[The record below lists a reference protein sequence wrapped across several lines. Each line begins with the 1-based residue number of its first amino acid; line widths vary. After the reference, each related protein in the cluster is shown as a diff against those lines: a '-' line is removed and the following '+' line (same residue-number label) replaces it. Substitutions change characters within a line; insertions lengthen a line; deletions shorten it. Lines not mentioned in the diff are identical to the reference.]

1 MSKNKKL
8 FIENDNIDIICFSL
22 VCKRWYNER
31 DKYLI
36 FNTDLINLFAL
47 KNTNIYQN
55 NEHFKLPSY
64 HNIFLKSIQSKMNC
78 KLVLSKS
85 LYQYQKYDYHYGK
98 LTVLMYNYEDDS
110 RKLKSIPSNVSTIY
124 NYTENIQENIYRLLS
139 ESQSVTKFD
148 GCGTLKYGLP
158 KSIKSIRFKY
168 DFDEPLVKG
177 SLPNSLE
184 VLKFNAPIE
193 QEIPPGVL
201 PDGLVKLTLTN
212 YEFVI
217 PPGVLPNGLYKLNL
231 DSCEYEIPPGVLPYG
246 LRKLNLSSYQY
257 EVRPGVLPSGLLELI
272 LGCKH
277 EIQAGVLPNG
287 LQKFTL
293 DGYQYEIQPGVLPSS
308 LKHFSLCDTPLNDDL
323 QYTIDSTTFEDSV
336 LMKSCLP
343 ISWLQAISSLSN
355 LQSLDIYVPKH
366 NRQDITVFNVN
377 YLPRTLESLY
387 LRLQS
392 KDSVLKGTMPTSLRI
407 FHLDHCQFKVDE
419 IFPETKQY
427 YFEVFDFGNDNILPI
442 PSNIKIDTLFISG
455 EPRES
460 TISLPSRIR
469 SISLFME
476 VSGSNENIFDFGNTD
491 QTCSLKELRLPTF
504 KEGAPKV
511 KLPNT
516 IEYMD
521 IGKNFLDDLHLI
533 PPTLN
538 TLVFR
543 NLSKINNT
551 VPETIKSIT
560 NIIHRFES
568 YQTQTIRKLDDNYY
582 FMCSEN
588 DISPKGNLIA
598 KIFHQ
603 SKFEK
608 ILRGNE

>member
-22 VCKRWYNER
+22 VCKRWYNHR

-36 FNTDLINLFAL
+36 FNTDRINLFAL

-64 HNIFLKSIQSKMNC
+64 HKIFLKSIQSKMNC

-139 ESQSVTKFD
+139 ESQSVTKFG

-177 SLPNSLE
+177 LLPNSLE

-217 PPGVLPNGLYKLNL
+217 QPGVLPNGF
-231 DSCEYEIPPGVLPYG
+231 
-246 LRKLNLSSYQY
+246 YQY

-272 LGCKH
+272 LGYKH
-277 EIQAGVLPNG
+277 EIQAGVLPYG

-308 LKHFSLCDTPLNDDL
+308 LKHFSLCDTPLNNDL
-323 QYTIDSTTFEDSV
+323 QYTIDSTTLEDSV

-355 LQSLDIYVPKH
+355 LQSLDIYVSKY
-366 NRQDITVFNVN
+366 NRQDITVFNAN
-377 YLPRTLESLY
+377 YLPRTLESLD

-407 FHLDHCQFKVDE
+407 FHLDNCQFKVDE

-427 YFEVFDFGNDNILPI
+427 YFEVFDFGNDIILPI

-460 TISLPSRIR
+460 TISLPSGIR

-504 KEGAPKV
+504 KDGAPKV

-551 VPETIKSIT
+551 IPETIKSIT

-582 FMCSEN
+582 LMYSEN

-603 SKFEK
+603 SKFEQ